1 MSEKNYSPSQN
12 EKKVMKNKIKSV
24 ETPIQTPVKKDEEK
38 LKEDKIEGTEEVK
51 TKKTEEGKTEE
62 KKEKK
67 PAQIVKKDF
76 VVVNA
81 KSVPVSTKYAIAIC
95 KFIKNK
101 KIKDARKELEEVGK
115 LKKSIPMKGE
125 FGHRRGSGK
134 VASGEGKFPVRSSKY
149 FITLLKSL
157 AGNAT
162 NHDILDPII
171 SEAIANRASAPA
183 GRFGR
188 WKRKRTHIML
198 KAINTPE
205 KKQTKEKK
213 K

>member
-12 EKKVMKNKIKSV
+12 EKKVMKNKPKAV
-24 ETPIQTPVKKDEEK
+24 ETPIQTPIKKEEK
-38 LKEDKIEGTEEVK
+38 IEENKLEDNKETKKEVSEDKKQEAP
-51 TKKTEEGKTEE
+51 
-62 KKEKK
+62 KEKK

-76 VVVNA
+76 VEVNA
-81 KSVPVSTKYAIAIC
+81 KSVPVSTKYSMAIC
-95 KFIKNK
+95 RFIKHK
-101 KIKDARKELEEVGK
+101 RIKDARKELEETIR

-125 FGHRRGSGK
+125 FGHRKGPGK
-134 VASGEGKFPVRSSKY
+134 IASGEGKFPVRASTH

-162 NHDILDPII
+162 NHDIMDPVI
-171 SEAIANRASAPA
+171 SEAIANKASSPR

-188 WKRKRTHIML
+188 WQRKRTHIRL
-198 KAINTPE
+198 VAINKPE
-205 KKQTKEKK
+205 TKNKKEKK

>member
-12 EKKVMKNKIKSV
+12 EKKVMKNKPKSV
-24 ETPIQTPVKKDEEK
+24 ETPIQKTEAPAKKDEQINEEK
-38 LKEDKIEGTEEVK
+38 LEENKKEKA
-51 TKKTEEGKTEE
+51 EE
-62 KKEKK
+62 KKQEEKK

-81 KSVPVSTKYAIAIC
+81 KSVPVSTKYAMAIC
-95 KFIKNK
+95 KFIKHK
-101 KIKDARKELEEVGK
+101 KIKDARKELEEVLR

-125 FGHRRGSGK
+125 FGHRKGPGK
-134 VASGEGKFPVRSSKY
+134 VASGEGKFPVRASTH

-162 NHDILDPII
+162 NHDITDPVI

-188 WKRKRTHIML
+188 WKRKRTHITL
-198 KAINTPE
+198 KAINKPE
-205 KKQTKEKK
+205 KQNKKEKK

>member
-12 EKKVMKNKIKSV
+12 EKKVMKNKPKAV
-24 ETPIQTPVKKDEEK
+24 ETPIQAPVKKEETQEENK
-38 LKEDKIEGTEEVK
+38 TEVSEDKKQEAP
-51 TKKTEEGKTEE
+51 
-62 KKEKK
+62 KEKK

-76 VVVNA
+76 VEVNA
-81 KSVPVSTKYAIAIC
+81 KSVPVSTKYAMAIC
-95 KFIKNK
+95 RFIKHK
-101 KIKDARKELEEVGK
+101 RIKDARRELEETTK

-125 FGHRRGSGK
+125 FGHRKGPGK
-134 VASGEGKFPVRSSKY
+134 VASGEGKFPVRASTH

-162 NHDILDPII
+162 NHDITDPVI
-171 SEAIANRASAPA
+171 SEAIANKASSPR

-188 WKRKRTHIML
+188 WQRKRTHIRL
-198 KAINTPE
+198 VAINIPE
-205 KKQTKEKK
+205 NHKLKQKEKAKEKK